1 MVAMRVAALLCLLA
15 ALPALAQEST
25 RPEPKIERIVLQD
38 DNTRIEELRV
48 RGQTQKVT
56 VKPKNAPEYEVIT
69 APGGRDPSVGRAGNK
84 DSTGQRVW
92 NVFKF

>member
-1 MVAMRVAALLCLLA
+1 MVSMRVLTLLCLVA
-15 ALPALAQEST
+15 ALPALAQESQ
-25 RPEPKIERIVLQD
+25 RPEPRIERIVLQD

-56 VKPKNAPEYEVIT
+56 VKPKNAPEYEVLT

-84 DSTGQRVW
+84 DGSGQRVW

>member
-1 MVAMRVAALLCLLA
+1 MVAMRAAALLCLLA

>member
-1 MVAMRVAALLCLLA
+1 MRVPVLLCLVC
-15 ALPALAQEST
+15 ALPALAQESQ
-25 RPEPKIERIVLQD
+25 RPEPKIERIVVQD

-84 DSTGQRVW
+84 DGSGQRVW